1 MFKAIYDSPWH
12 TPAFFWLA
20 AVLFL
25 LVLARHLPWLAAFLV
40 LFTFEIAADALATG
54 GWSPL
59 MLLKSEWMTAGG
71 ITFVILGDLRF
82 FLLVERA
89 ARSVPE
95 HTVGERPEDATR
107 AAIAPLVQPRLGVVD
122 WATVLLS
129 SLLVPLS
136 STAARFAF
144 PAITVDSRKTFLTYE
159 LMFLVV
165 ALVMR
170 FVVLPRR
177 LVRVGA
183 PVRRWVLGVASY
195 EIVQYALWAMADVLI
210 LSGVEVAYLLRLV
223 PNSLYYAF
231 FLPFVWWTA
240 PPEARRWR

>member
-25 LVLARHLPWLAAFLV
+25 FWLARSLPWLAAFLV

-59 MLLKSEWMTAGG
+59 ALLKSEWMTGVG
-71 ITFVILGDLRF
+71 IAFVILGDSRY

-89 ARSVPE
+89 VRSVPE
-95 HTVGERPEDATR
+95 PTEWSELGTR
-107 AAIAPLVQPRLGVVD
+107 VVEPPPQPALPVAGWAIAI
-122 WATVLLS
+122 ACS
-129 SLLVPLS
+129 FIVPLS

-159 LMFLVV
+159 VMFLVV

-177 LVRVGA
+177 LGGA
-183 PVRRWVLGVASY
+183 KAPSAAVRRWILGVASF
-195 EIVQYALWAMADVLI
+195 EIVQYALWVLADVLL
-210 LSGVEVAYLLRLV
+210 LSNVEVAYLLRLV
-223 PNSLYYAF
+223 PNALYYAA

>member
-12 TPAFFWLA
+12 APAFFWLA

-25 LVLARHLPWLAAFLV
+25 LVLARHLPWLSAFLV
-40 LFTFEIAADALATG
+40 LFTFEIAADALASG

-59 MLLKSEWMTAGG
+59 VLLKSEWMTAVG
-71 ITFVILGDLRF
+71 ITFVILGDSRF

-89 ARSVPE
+89 VRSVPE
-95 HTVGERPEDATR
+95 RPGDTPREGEAGLQPPLPLVGW
-107 AAIAPLVQPRLGVVD
+107 AIAI
-122 WATVLLS
+122 ACS
-129 SLLVPLS
+129 FIVPLS

-144 PAITVDSRKTFLTYE
+144 PAITVDSRRTFLTYE
-159 LMFLVV
+159 LMFLAL

-170 FVVLPRR
+170 FAVLPRR
-177 LVRVGA
+177 LGGASA
-183 PVRRWVLGVASY
+183 PVRRWVFGVASF
-195 EIVQYALWAMADVLI
+195 EIVQYSLWALADVLI
-210 LSGVEVAYLLRLV
+210 LSGVEPAYLLRLI
-223 PNSLYYAF
+223 PNAMYYAF

>member
-59 MLLKSEWMTAGG
+59 VLLKSDWMTGVG
-71 ITFVILGDLRF
+71 IAFVILGDARY

-95 HTVGERPEDATR
+95 QRAPDGEAGVQPPLSLAGWAT
-107 AAIAPLVQPRLGVVD
+107 AIAC
-122 WATVLLS
+122 S
-129 SLLVPLS
+129 FIVPLS

-144 PAITVDSRKTFLTYE
+144 PVITVDPRRTFLTYE

-177 LVRVGA
+177 LAGVSA

-195 EIVQYALWAMADVLI
+195 EIVQYALWAFSDVLI
-210 LSGVEVAYLLRLV
+210 LSGVEPAYLLRLV
-223 PNSLYYAF
+223 PNALYYAF